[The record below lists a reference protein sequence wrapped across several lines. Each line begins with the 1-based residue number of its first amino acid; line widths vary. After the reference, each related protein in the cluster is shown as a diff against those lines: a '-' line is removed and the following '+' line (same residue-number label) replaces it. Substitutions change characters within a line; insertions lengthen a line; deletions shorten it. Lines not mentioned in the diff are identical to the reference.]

1 MSGKFFD
8 RGCNPVFFGEG
19 IMTER
24 RRRKEWNGIERPDGA
39 LIRWAAGEGE
49 RPLLLV
55 PGFGGDGDCWGTAF
69 PRQLF
74 AREIAPVV
82 YDPRGLGGST
92 MGSSQP
98 SIALFAED
106 AAAVAEAAG
115 APLAVLGWSMGAS
128 VAAEFALARPELVSG
143 VVLCCG
149 SADHRRIAGERPALF
164 RPILDRSAPLGEPAA
179 ALTEALLPAS
189 GKWSP
194 TFRRAFRETLEASF
208 AAHAEGIRSFEGQ
221 SDRLLEASFAAHAE
235 GIREQQTAL
244 AECPSLEGRLA
255 SFAMPVLVVEGS
267 EDRLIPPGE
276 GEILAGGIPGALL
289 SILSGGH
296 GLVYEAPG
304 ELAGA
309 VAEFLGR

>member
-55 PGFGGDGDCWGTAF
+55 PGFGGDGNCWGTAF

-208 AAHAEGIRSFEGQ
+208 AAHAEGIR
-221 SDRLLEASFAAHAE
+221 
-235 GIREQQTAL
+235 EQQTAL

-289 SILSGGH
+289 RILSGGH

>member
-208 AAHAEGIRSFEGQ
+208 AAHT
-221 SDRLLEASFAAHAE
+221 E

-289 SILSGGH
+289 RILSGGH

>member
-194 TFRRAFRETLEASF
+194 TFRRAFRETLAASF
-208 AAHAEGIRSFEGQ
+208 AAPAEGLRDQ
-221 SDRLLEASFAAHAE
+221 P
-235 GIREQQTAL
+235 TAL

-276 GEILAGGIPGALL
+276 GEILAGGSRGPC
-289 SILSGGH
+289 
-296 GLVYEAPG
+296 
-304 ELAGA
+304 
-309 VAEFLGR
+309 

>member
-208 AAHAEGIRSFEGQ
+208 AAHAEGIR
-221 SDRLLEASFAAHAE
+221 
-235 GIREQQTAL
+235 EQQTAL

>member
-8 RGCNPVFFGEG
+8 RGCSPVFFGEG

-74 AREIAPVV
+74 ARGIAPVV

-106 AAAVAEAAG
+106 AATVAEAAG

-208 AAHAEGIRSFEGQ
+208 AAHAEGIR
-221 SDRLLEASFAAHAE
+221 
-235 GIREQQTAL
+235 EQQTAL

-276 GEILAGGIPGALL
+276 GEILAGGIPKGPF
-289 SILSGGH
+289 
-296 GLVYEAPG
+296 VPG
-304 ELAGA
+304 TPCCIP
-309 VAEFLGR
+309 

>member
-115 APLAVLGWSMGAS
+115 APLAVLGWSMGAF
-128 VAAEFALARPELVSG
+128 VAAELALARPELVSG

-208 AAHAEGIRSFEGQ
+208 AAHAEGIR
-221 SDRLLEASFAAHAE
+221 
-235 GIREQQTAL
+235 EQQTAL

-289 SILSGGH
+289 RILSGGH

>member
-1 MSGKFFD
+1 MSGKFYG
-8 RGCNPVFFGEG
+8 RECSPVFFGEG
-19 IMTER
+19 VMTER

-39 LIRWAAGEGE
+39 RIRWSAGEGG

-69 PRQLF
+69 PRQLS
-74 AREIAPVV
+74 ARGIAPVV

-106 AAAVAEAAG
+106 AAAVADAAG

-128 VAAEFALARPELVSG
+128 VAAELALARPELVSG
-143 VVLCCG
+143 LVLCCG
-149 SADHRRIAGERPALF
+149 SADHRRVAGERPDPF
-164 RPILDRSAPLGEPAA
+164 RGILDRSGSLGEPAA

-208 AAHAEGIRSFEGQ
+208 AAHDEGIRGQ
-221 SDRLLEASFAAHAE
+221 QA
-235 GIREQQTAL
+235 AL
-244 AECPSLEGRLA
+244 ADCPSLEGRLA

-289 SILSGGH
+289 RILSGGH

>member
-208 AAHAEGIRSFEGQ
+208 AAHAEGIR
-221 SDRLLEASFAAHAE
+221 
-235 GIREQQTAL
+235 EQQTAL

-296 GLVYEAPG
+296 GLVYEASG

>member
-8 RGCNPVFFGEG
+8 RGCSPVFFGEG

-208 AAHAEGIRSFEGQ
+208 AAHAEGIR
-221 SDRLLEASFAAHAE
+221 
-235 GIREQQTAL
+235 EQQTAL

-289 SILSGGH
+289 RILSGGH

>member
-8 RGCNPVFFGEG
+8 RGCSPVFFGEG

-74 AREIAPVV
+74 ARGIAPVV

-106 AAAVAEAAG
+106 AATVAEAAG

-208 AAHAEGIRSFEGQ
+208 AAHAEGIR
-221 SDRLLEASFAAHAE
+221 
-235 GIREQQTAL
+235 EQQTAL

-289 SILSGGH
+289 RILSGGH

>member
-208 AAHAEGIRSFEGQ
+208 AAHAEGIR
-221 SDRLLEASFAAHAE
+221 
-235 GIREQQTAL
+235 EQQTAL

-267 EDRLIPPGE
+267 EDRLIPRGE

-289 SILSGGH
+289 RILSGGH

>member
-8 RGCNPVFFGEG
+8 RRCNPVFFGEG

-208 AAHAEGIRSFEGQ
+208 AAHAEGIR
-221 SDRLLEASFAAHAE
+221 
-235 GIREQQTAL
+235 EQQTAL

-289 SILSGGH
+289 RILSGGH

>member
-8 RGCNPVFFGEG
+8 RGCSPVFFGEG

-208 AAHAEGIRSFEGQ
+208 AAHAEGIR
-221 SDRLLEASFAAHAE
+221 
-235 GIREQQTAL
+235 EQQTAL

-267 EDRLIPPGE
+267 EDRLIPRGE

-289 SILSGGH
+289 RILSGGH

>member
-98 SIALFAED
+98 SISLFAED

-208 AAHAEGIRSFEGQ
+208 AAHAEGIR
-221 SDRLLEASFAAHAE
+221 
-235 GIREQQTAL
+235 EQQTAL

>member
-1 MSGKFFD
+1 MSGKFYG
-8 RGCNPVFFGEG
+8 RECSPVFFGEG
-19 IMTER
+19 VMTER

-39 LIRWAAGEGE
+39 RIRWSAGEGG

-115 APLAVLGWSMGAS
+115 APLAVLRWSMGAS

-208 AAHAEGIRSFEGQ
+208 AAHDEGIRGQ
-221 SDRLLEASFAAHAE
+221 QA
-235 GIREQQTAL
+235 AL
-244 AECPSLEGRLA
+244 ADCPSLEGRLA

-289 SILSGGH
+289 RILSGGH

>member
-55 PGFGGDGDCWGTAF
+55 PGFDGDGNCWGTAF

-208 AAHAEGIRSFEGQ
+208 AAHAEGIR
-221 SDRLLEASFAAHAE
+221 
-235 GIREQQTAL
+235 EQQTAL

>member
-8 RGCNPVFFGEG
+8 RGCSPVFFGEG

-115 APLAVLGWSMGAS
+115 APLAVLGWSMGAF
-128 VAAEFALARPELVSG
+128 VAAELALARPELVSG

-149 SADHRRIAGERPALF
+149 SADHRRIAGERPDLF
-164 RPILDRSAPLGEPAA
+164 RAILDRSAPLGEPAA

-208 AAHAEGIRSFEGQ
+208 AAY
-221 SDRLLEASFAAHAE
+221 AE

-289 SILSGGH
+289 RILSGGH

>member
-1 MSGKFFD
+1 
-8 RGCNPVFFGEG
+8 
-19 IMTER
+19 MTER
-24 RRRKEWNGIERPDGA
+24 RRRKEWSVTERPDGA

-208 AAHAEGIRSFEGQ
+208 AAHAEGIR
-221 SDRLLEASFAAHAE
+221 
-235 GIREQQTAL
+235 EQQTAL

-289 SILSGGH
+289 RILSGGH

-304 ELAGA
+304 ELAVA

>member
-1 MSGKFFD
+1 
-8 RGCNPVFFGEG
+8 
-19 IMTER
+19 MTER
-24 RRRKEWNGIERPDGA
+24 RRRKEWNGIERPDGTR
-39 LIRWAAGEGE
+39 IRWSAGEGE
-49 RPLLLV
+49 RPILLV

-69 PRQLF
+69 PRQLSS
-74 AREIAPVV
+74 RGIAPVV
-82 YDPRGLGGST
+82 FDPRGLGGST
-92 MGSSQP
+92 LGSSRS

-115 APLAVLGWSMGAS
+115 VPLAVLGWSMGAS
-128 VAAEFALARPELVSG
+128 VAAELALARPELVSEL
-143 VVLCCG
+143 VLCCG
-149 SADHRRIAGERPALF
+149 SADHQRVAGKRPDLF
-164 RPILDRSAPLGEPAA
+164 RAIFDRNAPSGEPAT

-194 TFRRAFRETLEASF
+194 AFRRAFRET
-208 AAHAEGIRSFEGQ
+208 
-221 SDRLLEASFAAHAE
+221 LEASFAAHAE

-244 AECPSLEGRLA
+244 AECPSLEGRLG

-276 GEILAGGIPGALL
+276 GEILAGGIPGAQLRML
-289 SILSGGH
+289 PGGH

-304 ELAGA
+304 ELAVA

>member
-208 AAHAEGIRSFEGQ
+208 AAHAEGIR
-221 SDRLLEASFAAHAE
+221 
-235 GIREQQTAL
+235 EQQTAL

-289 SILSGGH
+289 RILSGGH

>member
-8 RGCNPVFFGEG
+8 RGCSPVFFGEG

-115 APLAVLGWSMGAS
+115 APLAVLGWSMGAF
-128 VAAEFALARPELVSG
+128 VAAELALARPELVSG

-149 SADHRRIAGERPALF
+149 SADHRRIAGERPDLF
-164 RPILDRSAPLGEPAA
+164 RAILDRSAPLGEPAA

-194 TFRRAFRETLEASF
+194 TFRRAFRET
-208 AAHAEGIRSFEGQ
+208 
-221 SDRLLEASFAAHAE
+221 LEASFAAHAE

-289 SILSGGH
+289 RILSGGH

>member
-1 MSGKFFD
+1 MSGIFFG

-208 AAHAEGIRSFEGQ
+208 AAHAEGIR
-221 SDRLLEASFAAHAE
+221 
-235 GIREQQTAL
+235 EQQTAL

-267 EDRLIPPGE
+267 EDRLIPRGE

-289 SILSGGH
+289 RILSGGH

>member
-74 AREIAPVV
+74 ARGIAPVV

-208 AAHAEGIRSFEGQ
+208 AAHAEGIR
-221 SDRLLEASFAAHAE
+221 
-235 GIREQQTAL
+235 EQQTAL

-289 SILSGGH
+289 RILSGGH

>member
-1 MSGKFFD
+1 MSGKFFS
-8 RGCNPVFFGEG
+8 RGCSPAFIGEG
-19 IMTER
+19 VMTER

-49 RPLLLV
+49 RPILLV

-69 PRQLF
+69 PRQLSS
-74 AREIAPVV
+74 RGIAPVV
-82 YDPRGLGGST
+82 FDPRGLGGST
-92 MGSSQP
+92 LGSSRS

-115 APLAVLGWSMGAS
+115 GPLAVLGWSMGAS

-149 SADHRRIAGERPALF
+149 SADHQRVAGKRPDLF
-164 RPILDRSAPLGEPAA
+164 RAIFDRNAPLGEPAA

-194 TFRRAFRETLEASF
+194 AFRRAFRETLEASF
-208 AAHAEGIRSFEGQ
+208 AAHGEGVRGQ
-221 SDRLLEASFAAHAE
+221 QA
-235 GIREQQTAL
+235 AL
-244 AECPSLEGRLA
+244 AECPSLEGRLG

-289 SILSGGH
+289 RILSGGH

-304 ELAGA
+304 ELAVA

>member
-1 MSGKFFD
+1 MERYNVREIFRPGMQPGLFW
-8 RGCNPVFFGEG
+8 RGYHDGTAETEG
-19 IMTER
+19 W
-24 RRRKEWNGIERPDGA
+24 RRKEWNGIERPDGA

-208 AAHAEGIRSFEGQ
+208 AAHAEGIR
-221 SDRLLEASFAAHAE
+221 
-235 GIREQQTAL
+235 EQQTAL
-244 AECPSLEGRLA
+244 AECPSLEGRLG

>member
-8 RGCNPVFFGEG
+8 RGCSPVFFGEG

-74 AREIAPVV
+74 ARGIAPVV

-106 AAAVAEAAG
+106 AATVAEAAG

-208 AAHAEGIRSFEGQ
+208 AAHAEGIR
-221 SDRLLEASFAAHAE
+221 
-235 GIREQQTAL
+235 EQQTAL

-267 EDRLIPPGE
+267 EDRLIPRGE

-289 SILSGGH
+289 RILSGGH

>member
-8 RGCNPVFFGEG
+8 RGCSPVFFGEG

-149 SADHRRIAGERPALF
+149 SADHRRIAGERPDLF
-164 RPILDRSAPLGEPAA
+164 RAILDRSAPLGEPAA

-208 AAHAEGIRSFEGQ
+208 AAY
-221 SDRLLEASFAAHAE
+221 AE

-289 SILSGGH
+289 RILPGGH

-304 ELAGA
+304 ELTGA
-309 VAEFLGR
+309 VAELLGL

>member
-208 AAHAEGIRSFEGQ
+208 AAHAEGIR
-221 SDRLLEASFAAHAE
+221 D
-235 GIREQQTAL
+235 QQTAL

-289 SILSGGH
+289 RILSGGH

>member
-8 RGCNPVFFGEG
+8 RGCSPVFFGEG

-115 APLAVLGWSMGAS
+115 APLAVLGWSMGAF
-128 VAAEFALARPELVSG
+128 VAAELALARPELVSG

-164 RPILDRSAPLGEPAA
+164 RAILDRSAPLGEPAA

-194 TFRRAFRETLEASF
+194 TFRRAFRET
-208 AAHAEGIRSFEGQ
+208 
-221 SDRLLEASFAAHAE
+221 LEASFAAHAE

-289 SILSGGH
+289 RILSGGH